1 MFNIT
6 LQLLTWN
13 FYYPGHQ
20 KAVRHLSVNMDG
32 NTLVSGSDDQ
42 NVKLWHIAS
51 RQCSRS
57 LPHKGILT
65 STEYAIAPLPG
76 CIDSTDT
83 QRFRPSLVLAPFE
96 KTLFKLDKNKDES
109 DDSYSFQ
116 TIVRE
121 RTIPDD
127 LAMDEY
133 FESYASPKINLGA
146 DQNTTHLLDNET
158 TSTEVD
164 KLKKINLQLYQY
176 AVSRTLGERIEK

>member
-1 MFNIT
+1 MFKYPLIIDFSV
-6 LQLLTWN
+6 N
-13 FYYPGHQ
+13 FHSPGHQ

-51 RQCSRS
+51 RQCSRT

-76 CIDSTDT
+76 CIDSTDS

-109 DDSYSFQ
+109 DAH
-116 TIVRE
+116 R
-121 RTIPDD
+121 P
-127 LAMDEY
+127 
-133 FESYASPKINLGA
+133 AS
-146 DQNTTHLLDNET
+146 LLK
-158 TSTEVD
+158 V
-164 KLKKINLQLYQY
+164 
-176 AVSRTLGERIEK
+176 G